1 MISEASCQVMVHV
14 KKKIKIKIALAKEA
28 SSKRNKLLTKRF
40 SRRVKKKLKRVDV
53 DYAVALLRDMNLKKR

>member
-1 MISEASCQVMVHV
+1 MISVASCQVMAHV

-28 SSKRNKLLTKRF
+28 SSKRNELLTKRF
-40 SRRVKKKLKRVDV
+40 SRRVKKKLKRADV

>member
-1 MISEASCQVMVHV
+1 MISEASFQVMAHV
-14 KKKIKIKIALAKEA
+14 KKKIKIKIALSKEA
-28 SSKRNKLLTKRF
+28 SSKRNELLTKRF

>member
-1 MISEASCQVMVHV
+1 MTHV

-28 SSKRNKLLTKRF
+28 SSKRSELLTKRF